1 MNNSYLGDNICQ
13 VCGNKRRNIDFSQTK
28 SKRSRMND
36 EYAEIMGS
44 MDNLS
49 LENNNNGLLKNL
61 IDRITNLEHTS
72 CEISNSHKKIKALE
86 KTIDDQ
92 DYLINSLKDDVSC
105 LKREISEFRN
115 FMDI

>member
-1 MNNSYLGDNICQ
+1 MNNSYFGDNICQ

-28 SKRSRMND
+28 SKSSRMND

-44 MDNLS
+44 MNNLS
-49 LENNNNGLLKNL
+49 LENNNGLLKDL
-61 IDRITNLEHTS
+61 VIRITNLENTVG
-72 CEISNSHKKIKALE
+72 EISNSYNKIKALE